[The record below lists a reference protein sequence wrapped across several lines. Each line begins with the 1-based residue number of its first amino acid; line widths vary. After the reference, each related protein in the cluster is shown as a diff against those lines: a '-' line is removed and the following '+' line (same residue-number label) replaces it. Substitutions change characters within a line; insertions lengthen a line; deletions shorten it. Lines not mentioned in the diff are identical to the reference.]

1 MHTRLFIVLIMIAVI
16 AGGCAPP
23 KIRLYP
29 SAADPL
35 REFTIRGEDKDKLLV
50 IPIRGII
57 SDAPNEQFF
66 RTMPSMVQ
74 EIVSQLRLAEED
86 EKIKA
91 ILLKID
97 SPGGSVIA
105 SDILYNEIV
114 ELKKRT
120 EIKIVVAMMGV
131 AASGGYYISLPAD
144 FIVAHP
150 ATITGSVGVI
160 FYRPKVTGLMRKIGV
175 DVDVNKSGAQKDM
188 ASPFRNATGEE
199 EKILQ
204 SLTDQL
210 GRQFIEKLAYHRRL
224 DKNKLDEVSS
234 ARIFLANEALELGL
248 VDKVGYI
255 DSAIDDAKK
264 IANLSQ
270 DPRIIVYRRTEYPDD
285 NLYNTSTTRLEGRG
299 ISLISLNFP
308 GIMSGM
314 QTGFYYLWAPAISG
328 N

>member
-1 MHTRLFIVLIMIAVI
+1 MRTRLLIVSILFALIA
-16 AGGCAPP
+16 AGCTAP

-35 REFTIRGEDKDKLLV
+35 KEFTIRGEDKDKLLV

-57 SDAPNEQFF
+57 SDAPNQQFF

-74 EIVSQLRLAEED
+74 EIVSQLRLAEKD
-86 EKIKA
+86 DDIKA

-114 ELKKRT
+114 EFKNRT
-120 EIKIVVAMMGV
+120 GIKVVVAMMGV

-144 FIVAHP
+144 VIVAHP
-150 ATITGSVGVI
+150 ATITGSIGVI

-175 DVDVNKSGAQKDM
+175 DVEVNKSGINKDM
-188 ASPFRNATGEE
+188 ASPFRKATEEE

-210 GRQFIEKLAYHRRL
+210 GQLFIDKLVHHR
-224 DKNKLDEVSS
+224 KLDQNQLAEIST

-255 DSAIDDAKK
+255 GSAVEEAKK
-264 IANLSQ
+264 IAGLSE
-270 DPRIIVYRRTEYPDD
+270 DAKIIVYRRTEYPDD

-299 ISLISLNFP
+299 ISLISLDFL
-308 GIMSGM
+308 GAMTGL
-314 QTGFYYLWAPAISG
+314 QTGFYYLWAPAVAG
-328 N
+328 D